1 MTLFVHETHHVR
13 GRAEEDFEA
22 AYRDRWMPAL
32 AGDADARLLWYCHH
46 AHGSGP
52 AYNVVTVTA
61 VRDGAAWERL
71 ARRVQD
77 GDLAKWAA
85 EVDEMRHSLKS
96 KVMVP
101 TPWSPMQDVDLST
114 VPSEHA
120 DHELS
125 LYMEDTGWPHDNNLA
140 AYVDLAGRKYAPL
153 LQHSNLLRM
162 EASFR
167 PAWGT
172 HRRAEMVLMQKVLDR
187 DGLAVLLT
195 TDTAPEH
202 KKPGTWM
209 NDALDV
215 RDKWES
221 RLLRTTRW
229 SPWY

>member
-1 MTLFVHETHHVR
+1 MSMTDPIADLLTRIRNAAAAQHQDVTIPASKL
-13 GRAEEDFEA
+13 GREIARILREQGYIEDYE
-22 AYRDRWMPAL
+22 
-32 AGDADARLLWYCHH
+32 
-46 AHGSGP
+46 
-52 AYNVVTVTA
+52 
-61 VRDGAAWERL
+61 VRDPAPGRPGQNL
-71 ARRVQD
+71 NITLKYTQARKPVITGLQRVSRPGQ
-77 GDLAKWAA
+77 
-85 EVDEMRHSLKS
+85 R
-96 KVMVP
+96 
-101 TPWSPMQDVDLST
+101 T
-114 VPSEHA
+114 
-120 DHELS
+120 
-125 LYMEDTGWPHDNNLA
+125 
-140 AYVDLAGRKYAPL
+140 YVDLAGRKYAPL

-187 DGLAVLLT
+187 DALAVLLT

-221 RLLRTTRW
+221 RLLRTTSW